1 MHTIFSI
8 TQKLC
13 LSGNVLNMGYR
24 IVAIVAAIC
33 CALGGIVMKLFN
45 ENKILGIISSS
56 DD

>member
-13 LSGNVLNMGYR
+13 LSGNMLNMGYR

-45 ENKILGIISSS
+45 ENKILGIINSS